1 VPIKQ
6 VATEELNLPTHI
18 VDTFTGWTPPVPIN
32 LVIAVSFGL
41 LVPARIL
48 SHAQY
53 RGLNVHPSLLPD
65 LHGPAP
71 IEHAILKG
79 RTHIG
84 VSVQTLHPQRFDHG
98 IILAQTPAPG
108 LPIPDDITAQE
119 LEAQLAQTGAT
130 MLVDVLMS
138 HKHVP
143 PLRDAGCYYFGPL
156 DHAPKITKQDRF
168 VDFSKQ
174 TVHDIV
180 TSQRALGDPWCLLPN
195 GDRLILH
202 HVRDMEID
210 DALNRPPGLYIS
222 PSFPHPVFV
231 DRNGGIGMVLKST
244 YSGHKHGYG
253 NTKLEQML
261 TLGPGDVEG
270 IAFGYWPTILNPR
283 ALRF

>member
-79 RTHIG
+79 RAHTG
-84 VSVQTLHPQRFDHG
+84 VSVQTLHPQHFDHG

-138 HKHVP
+138 RKQVP
-143 PLRDAGCYYFGPL
+143 PLRDAGCYYSGPL

-180 TSQRALGDPWCLLPN
+180 TSQRALGDIWCLLPN

-210 DALNRPPGLYIS
+210 DALNRPPGLYTS
-222 PSFPHPVFV
+222 PSSFPHPVLV
-231 DRNGGIGMVLKST
+231 ARNGGIGMVMSST
-244 YSGHKHGYG
+244 YSGYKHGHG
-253 NTKLEQML
+253 NSKLEQML
-261 TLGPGDVEG
+261 TPGP
-270 IAFGYWPTILNPR
+270 WPTILNPR
-283 ALRF
+283 TLSKLHDT